1 MRRDKGKTVMGILAA
16 VLILLLLMQWMK
28 EPERA
33 GNEFM
38 ETMMNQKSYAEIAE
52 TLRELDIDGVS
63 DELVKELDKSYD
75 SIPQEVLMDLMEME
89 QPNKTAML
97 LTAVGSGTYDY
108 ENWTWTPGSRS
119 VYAFDVEVMD
129 ISHMYT
135 NFLKGVSAIGGGE
148 LEFTNV
154 AEDMSQVDEENG
166 TGKRIVTFDWR
177 GERSTLEAEENQ
189 DWFDVKVA
197 DGLNEIIMA
206 KGGSKKLYFASD
218 GYQECIIFYCD
229 QEWADKFQTKT
240 GLNLEN

>member
-52 TLRELDIDGVS
+52 TLRELGIDGVS

-108 ENWTWTPGSRS
+108 ENWTWTPGSSS

-135 NFLKGVSAIGGGE
+135 NFLKGVSAIGCGE

-154 AEDMSQVDEENG
+154 AEDMSQVDEETG
-166 TGKRIVTFDWR
+166 TGKRIVTFDWK
-177 GERSTLEAEENQ
+177 GESYTLEAEENQ
-189 DWFDVKVA
+189 DWFDVQVA
-197 DGLNEIIMA
+197 ESLNEIIVA
-206 KGGSKKLYFASD
+206 KGGTKKLYFASD

-229 QEWADKFQTKT
+229 RGWAERFQKKT